1 LGSLGDVVGLVAASA
16 RPRFAT
22 PRGLAVAVAVA
33 VAVAFPERVATM
45 VVRRRRAPA
54 RARASADDRRGANRR
69 VASRHA
75 RVWDRGGPGP
85 AGARARVV
93 WA

>member
-1 LGSLGDVVGLVAASA
+1 MGSLGDVVGLVAVSA

-22 PRGLAVAVAVA
+22 PRGLAVAVA

-54 RARASADDRRGANRR
+54 RARVCVRTTAEGRI

-75 RVWDRGGPGP
+75 RVWGRGGPGP